1 MNNPYNQHNSE
12 PLHVDP
18 EIREVNH
25 NQANNITDNQRYGE
39 NPYLQDNNGIN
50 KDFNND
56 FEDTTFSHGVNQ
68 QMRLG
73 FIRKVYGVLSVQIL
87 LTALVSSI
95 GFISGVQDYYKT
107 NMWPFWTSFAVM
119 LIVLIPLACF
129 KKVARKVPINYILLF
144 TFTTGEAIM
153 LSYAFA
159 SINDWKIVLTAA
171 IMTVA
176 IVVALTA
183 YACTTKTDFTFLGG
197 MLFVS
202 CTLLFLLGLFSIFF
216 GGFLHT
222 LYCCM
227 GVVVFSIYL
236 IFDTQLVMGQCG
248 LEYSVDDYIL
258 ASLNI
263 YLDIIQLFVYIL
275 SLLSKK

>member
-1 MNNPYNQHNSE
+1 MNNPYYQQNTQSNR
-12 PLHVDP
+12 DP
-18 EIREVNH
+18 EIPEASN
-25 NQANNITDNQRYGE
+25 NQGNNYNENMINNN
-39 NPYLQDNNGIN
+39 NPYLQENNSVN
-50 KDFNND
+50 KDFHND
-56 FEDTTFSHGVNQ
+56 FLNDSFNKEALNK

-87 LTALVSSI
+87 ITALVSSI
-95 GFISGVQDYYKT
+95 GFITEVQDYYRT
-107 NMWPFWTSFAVM
+107 TTWPFWTCFALM

-129 KKVARKVPINYILLF
+129 KKVARKVPLNYILLF
-144 TFTTGEAIM
+144 TFTVCEAIM
-153 LSYAFA
+153 LSFAFA
-159 SINDWKIVLTAA
+159 AIDDWKIVLTAA
-171 IMTVA
+171 VMTVA
-176 IVVALTA
+176 IVIALTA

-197 MLFVS
+197 ILFVS
-202 CTLLFLLGLFSIFF
+202 CTLMFLLGLFSIIF

-222 LYCCM
+222 LYCCL
-227 GVVVFSIYL
+227 GVIVFSIYL

-263 YLDIIQLFVYIL
+263 YLDIIQLFIYIL